1 MNYEILSIETSKKI
15 ARLEIENLRLK
26 DKRELLEKENELLK
40 KDLEVIARELGI
52 EEEHYLE
59 DILYEINEL
68 KEKNE

>member
-40 KDLEVIARELGI
+40 KDLEIIAKELGL
-52 EEEHYLE
+52 EGHHLE

>member
-40 KDLEVIARELGI
+40 KDLETIANELGL
-52 EEEHYLE
+52 EGHHLE